1 MTEPMTAITV
11 RAASC
16 EDIAAIAELERLC
29 FSVPWSEKALSETL
43 QSPHARLFCAEDAC
57 GIIAYGGM
65 YLLGDTAEI
74 TNIATHPGHR
84 RRGAAS
90 AVLCA
95 LMAAAADAGAERI
108 CLEVRASN
116 TPAEALYASHGF
128 VLDGV
133 RKNYYKQPTEHAHLM
148 SRALS

>member
-1 MTEPMTAITV
+1 M
-11 RAASC
+11 AS
-16 EDIAAIAELERLC
+16 
-29 FSVPWSEKALSETL
+29 
-43 QSPHARLFCAEDAC
+43 
-57 GIIAYGGM
+57 
-65 YLLGDTAEI
+65 
-74 TNIATHPGHR
+74 
-84 RRGAAS
+84 
-90 AVLCA
+90 
-95 LMAAAADAGAERI
+95 AADAGAERI